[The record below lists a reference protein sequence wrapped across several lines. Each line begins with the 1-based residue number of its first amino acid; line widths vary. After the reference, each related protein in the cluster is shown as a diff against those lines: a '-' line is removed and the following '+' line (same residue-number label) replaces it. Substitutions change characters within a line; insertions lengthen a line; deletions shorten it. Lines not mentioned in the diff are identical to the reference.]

1 MPKLTN
7 HRKYTSATPPPRYVE
22 ATLSWPEWGVVQRMR
37 QLKKRGADMVVIE
50 IKESGPKVRTVGK
63 REG

>member
-1 MPKLTN
+1 MPKPADRRN
-7 HRKYTSATPPPRYVE
+7 YTTATPPPRYVE
-22 ATLSWPEWGVVQRMR
+22 ATLSWPEWGLVQRVR

-50 IKESGPKVRTVGK
+50 IKGNEPKVRTVGK

>member
-1 MPKLTN
+1 MPKPTD
-7 HRKYTSATPPPRYVE
+7 RKYTSATPPPRYVE
-22 ATLSWPEWGVVQRMR
+22 ATLSWPEWGLVQRVR

-63 REG
+63 VEG

>member
-1 MPKLTN
+1 MKKSI
-7 HRKYTSATPPPRYVE
+7 HRKYTSATPLPRYVE
-22 ATLSWPEWGVVQRMR
+22 ATLSWPEWGLVQRVH

-63 REG
+63 REE